1 MAATIRTASR
11 TTASLSDAKNLKTEP
26 RCQGG
31 RTEEIVAMV
40 GRAVSTRNACD
51 STLTSS
57 PSPVR
62 DRDDVTL
69 KLSLR
74 DPSTPLGMTGKSVLF
89 RSQCLCCFHR
99 RPAKRVCPRIFSR
112 HHPPAAKVRFI
123 SRGALAF
130 CCAHH
135 RPPCISHPLF

>member
-51 STLTSS
+51 STLSS
-57 PSPVR
+57 AFPSPAAAESR
-62 DRDDVTL
+62 YHDDGSL

-74 DPSTPLGMTGKSVLF
+74 DPSIQVGSTGKLGL
-89 RSQCLCCFHR
+89 CL
-99 RPAKRVCPRIFSR
+99 
-112 HHPPAAKVRFI
+112 
-123 SRGALAF
+123 
-130 CCAHH
+130 
-135 RPPCISHPLF
+135 SHSLSLSNLRTAR